1 MNPLYLASGSPRR
14 RELLTQIGVPFSVV
28 SAPIDET
35 PLPGESAP
43 AYVERLARAKAAAG
57 LASLTDPV
65 QALRGHARSHRSGHD
80 LESSAV
86 PVGAGVPAKGR
97 LAAPGERA
105 VVLGADTAVVLDGRI
120 LGKPQNREDALAML
134 ADLSGRE
141 HQVLTAVALTDGLRT
156 QSLCVTSKVG
166 FRLISDEEAQRYWAS
181 GEPADKAGGYA
192 IQGLGAVFV
201 TGLSGS
207 YSAVVGLPLSETAD
221 LLGQFGVACWQLTM
235 PTPEVTNPQ

>member
-35 PLPGESAP
+35 PLPNESAP

-57 LASLTDPV
+57 LAS
-65 QALRGHARSHRSGHD
+65 
-80 LESSAV
+80 
-86 PVGAGVPAKGR
+86 VGGP
-97 LAAPGERA
+97 A

-120 LGKPQNREDALAML
+120 LGKPENREDALAML

-141 HQVLTAVALTDGLRT
+141 HQVLTAVALSDGQRVH
-156 QSLCVTSKVG
+156 SLCVTSKVR
-166 FRLISDEEAQRYWAS
+166 FRAISAEEAQRYWAS

-192 IQGLGAVFV
+192 IQGLAAVFV

-207 YSAVVGLPLSETAD
+207 YSAVVGLPLSETAE
-221 LLGQFGVACWQLTM
+221 LLGQFGIACWQS
-235 PTPEVTNPQ
+235 PAHTPEVTNQR

>member
-14 RELLTQIGVPFSVV
+14 RELLAQIGVPFSVV

-35 PLPGESAP
+35 PLPNESAP

-57 LASLTDPV
+57 LAC
-65 QALRGHARSHRSGHD
+65 
-80 LESSAV
+80 LEG
-86 PVGAGVPAKGR
+86 P
-97 LAAPGERA
+97 A

-120 LGKPQNREDALAML
+120 LGKPENREDALAML
-134 ADLSGRE
+134 AGLSGRE
-141 HQVLTAVALTDGLRT
+141 PQVLTAVALSDGQRVH
-156 QSLCVTSKVG
+156 SLCVTSKVR
-166 FRLISDEEAQRYWAS
+166 FRAISAEEAQRYWAS

-207 YSAVVGLPLSETAD
+207 YSAVVGLPLSETAE
-221 LLGQFGVACWQLTM
+221 LLGQFGIACWQS
-235 PTPEVTNPQ
+235 PAHTPEVTNQR